1 MLWTKVAQNE
11 SFSTDASPPAPG
23 ARLHGPEVSPR
34 ASLYTKCLCSW
45 GQTLSWTSKL
55 LLIKKFLMASDFYL
69 NPLVKI
75 SELIPLVFT
84 LFRLTYLWPCKLS
97 SSRESILEWKEKPCI
112 SYMIA
117 DDKWHRN
124 TSTFTSYL
132 WANWYIL
139 LLSENILAN
148 MVLYMSKF
156 QIPCFLHVQEWIKH
170 SIILLVVLIDAFS
183 AQGSFL
189 ITIFHWNTLMSRN

>member
-1 MLWTKVAQNE
+1 MSPSPRTPALPHLELAFMALKFHQEHLYTPNVSAIE
-11 SFSTDASPPAPG
+11 ASPFPG
-23 ARLHGPEVSPR
+23 LPNS
-34 ASLYTKCLCSW
+34 CL
-45 GQTLSWTSKL
+45 SKS
-55 LLIKKFLMASDFYL
+55 FMTASDFYL

-84 LFRLTYLWPCKLS
+84 LFKLNYLWPCKLS